1 MKIKV
6 CDKNM
11 DKLNAAIKE
20 AEGKAPARTITA
32 MTIKWA
38 VTAVEQTL
46 NIPKKH
52 MEGIRVRCDLHAQK
66 YPNAYKYTPE
76 STQFVLERIHGAW
89 YVTKIER
96 YRTGTTEKKFMLGLT
111 EDAKKALIERFE
123 WF

>member
-6 CDKNM
+6 EDKNIE
-11 DKLNAAIKE
+11 KLQRAIEE
-20 AEGKAPARTITA
+20 AEGRAKVRTITA
-32 MTIKWA
+32 MTVKWA

-52 MEGIRVRCDLHAQK
+52 MVGIKVHCDLHAQK

-76 STQFVLERIHGAW
+76 STQFDLERFASGW
-89 YVTKIER
+89 FVTNIER
-96 YRTGTTEKKFMLGLT
+96 ERTGGTEKKFSITLT

-123 WF
+123 KF